1 MLTVTAALLLPA
13 LLLAQ
18 EVQIGGPAP
27 DLGKERLQAIARARS
42 QLSLKLKVPEAKI
55 ALESATPTTWPN
67 ASLGCPEPDRMYAQV
82 VTRGWTVILK
92 VTGRPARGP
101 RRGQASR
108 GLPAAAR
115 EGANPALEGPSL
127 S

>member
-92 VTGRPARGP
+92 VREGLHEVRVAGRRAVVCP
-101 RRGQASR
+101 RRPEKA
-108 GLPAAAR
+108 PI
-115 EGANPALEGPSL
+115 PPSKDPV
-127 S
+127 